1 MDLSGVSVQRLGL
14 ILLKQEGVL
23 EQSAE
28 QQQSVR
34 SAVKYS

>member
-23 EQSAE
+23 EHSAE